1 LLPWLLATGALAWL
15 SQVGLTRG
23 YALGRFSAMAAM
35 DFVRLPA
42 ALAIGWIA
50 FGEVPDLAAA
60 IGMGLIGVASTAIVL
75 WQPRAAVSRPG
86 E

>member
-1 LLPWLLATGALAWL
+1 MLPFARVT
-15 SQVGLTRG
+15 
-23 YALGRFSAMAAM
+23 
-35 DFVRLPA
+35 
-42 ALAIGWIA
+42 I
-50 FGEVPDLAAA
+50 